1 MFAFVV
7 KYIDSESGLRAEGK
21 ALSTAKYHFIAV
33 DKRRP
38 VKREQPSTS
47 SE

>member
-1 MFAFVV
+1 MCAYNIE
-7 KYIDSESGLRAEGK
+7 YIDSESGLRAEGK
-21 ALSTAKYHFIAV
+21 ALSTAKYHFVAV